1 MKKYLLIIMLSR
13 VIYGADGF
21 GGNAEIAGGIINVNN
36 QNKVG
41 LKLSVSPEFRISK
54 LSIGARLGVYMGE
67 DIPMDI
73 NGDGKSNSKDF
84 DFGLKFLEWDGD
96 ILKFR
101 YGTFDGYTL
110 GQGTLVYNYSNNDKT
125 SLGLGLKDSQNK
137 IGVEVYFPLEKD
149 IFGANIDE
157 KNMPGSMGARAFVRP
172 IKYTNLNLP
181 IIKELEFGLTYAEDS
196 RDKYNEINSDGSF
209 ENKETSTELK
219 EYNGRVSAIAYEVS
233 LPIIENK
240 VVTYYN
246 KVYLKGE
253 KDILEDG
260 STGKDSVNL
269 SGDFLGVM
277 GKMSLFNYKFEY
289 RNIDSGLTPGFFG
302 RLYEVKYNQNL
313 DKALNSNKENIS
325 GYFGELGANFGG
337 IINLNGS
344 YEDYDKDE
352 INHHLTGQLNLVLS
366 KKLQAKISYDQTD
379 LGSELHKDK
388 YFNEDTV
395 IFANITAPA
404 TLIGIP
410 GPVTANIN
418 IKQNYSYNEIKFKYE
433 PTRIYSLGLA
443 LTF

>member
-1 MKKYLLIIMLSR
+1 MLSR

-54 LSIGARLGVYMGE
+54 LSIGAKLGVYMGE

-181 IIKELEFGLTYAEDS
+181 IIKDLEFGLTYAEDS
-196 RDKYNEINSDGSF
+196 RNKYNGINSDGSF
-209 ENKETSTELK
+209 ENKETSTDLK

-233 LPIIENK
+233 FPIIENK

-253 KDILEDG
+253 
-260 STGKDSVNL
+260 
-269 SGDFLGVM
+269 
-277 GKMSLFNYKFEY
+277 
-289 RNIDSGLTPGFFG
+289 
-302 RLYEVKYNQNL
+302 
-313 DKALNSNKENIS
+313 
-325 GYFGELGANFGG
+325 
-337 IINLNGS
+337 IIM
-344 YEDYDKDE
+344 E
-352 INHHLTGQLNLVLS
+352 I
-366 KKLQAKISYDQTD
+366 
-379 LGSELHKDK
+379 
-388 YFNEDTV
+388 
-395 IFANITAPA
+395 
-404 TLIGIP
+404 
-410 GPVTANIN
+410 
-418 IKQNYSYNEIKFKYE
+418 
-433 PTRIYSLGLA
+433 
-443 LTF
+443 